1 MKPTSTRGLMLNMS
15 TVDPAHED
23 EFNRW
28 YHAEHIPDVLRRFPQ
43 ITNVRRYRATD
54 GQEPRYLVVYEYDVE
69 NEAELNRLISAD
81 HPLRKE
87 LWQLYDEA
95 VGAFAKRTRR
105 AFWQVY
111 PEETAPPQ
119 Q

>member
-1 MKPTSTRGLMLNMS
+1 MADHVNRGLMLNMS

-28 YHAEHIPDVLRRFPQ
+28 YHAEHIPDVRRLFPQ

-54 GQEPRYLVVYEYDVE
+54 GQEPRYLVVYEYAVDSE
-69 NEAELNRLISAD
+69 DDLNRLISAD
-81 HPLRKE
+81 HPARKE
-87 LWQLYDEA
+87 LWKLYDEA
-95 VGAFAKRTRR
+95 VGSFAKRSRR

-111 PEETAPPQ
+111 P
-119 Q
+119 

>member
-1 MKPTSTRGLMLNMS
+1 MTHATRGLMLNMS
-15 TVDPAHED
+15 TVDPAHEGA
-23 EFNRW
+23 FNRW
-28 YHAEHIPDVLRRFPQ
+28 YHAEHIPDVLKRFPQ

-54 GQEPRYLVVYEYDVE
+54 GEEPRYLVVYEYDVQSE
-69 NEAELNRLISAD
+69 EELNRLISAD

-105 AFWQVY
+105 AFWRVY
-111 PEETAPPQ
+111 PE
-119 Q
+119 

>member
-1 MKPTSTRGLMLNMS
+1 MSDTTRGLMLNMS
-15 TVDPAHED
+15 SVAPEHED

-28 YHAEHIPDVLRRFPQ
+28 YRAEHIPDVLKRFPE
-43 ITNVRRYRATD
+43 ITRVRRYRATD
-54 GQEPRYLVVYEYDVE
+54 GQEPRYLVVYEYDVSS
-69 NEAELNRLISAD
+69 EAELNRLISAD

-95 VGAFAKRTRR
+95 VGSFAKRTRH

-111 PEETAPPQ
+111 PD
-119 Q
+119 